1 MSVDLVVDGTV
12 AVITLNRPERKN
24 AFTREQY
31 DAFGAHLDDI
41 ASRDDVHVAVVTGAG
56 GSFSSGQDLKE
67 MAEMAN
73 AVSSGSST
81 STSAT
86 DSSGTG
92 TGFTV
97 LLDALQ
103 RFPKPLLAAVEGVA
117 VGIGMTLLP
126 YCDIV
131 IVGATAR
138 MRVPFSE
145 LGVPPEAGSSALL
158 ADLVGWQRAA
168 EILLTSRWVDADQ
181 AVDYGLALERVDDG
195 LALARCLDIARV
207 IGEKSAYST
216 RVIKQLMVAAR
227 GSRSTD
233 ARAREEA
240 LFAELFRGGGYGG

>member
-1 MSVDLVVDGTV
+1 MSVDLALDGAV
-12 AVITLNRPERKN
+12 AIITLNRPERKN

-31 DAFGAHLDDI
+31 DAFAAHLDSI
-41 ASRDDVHVAVVTGAG
+41 AGRDDVHVAVVTGAG

-67 MAEMAN
+67 MAELAT
-73 AVSSGSST
+73 AASSRSAAT
-81 STSAT
+81 ADAT

-131 IVGATAR
+131 VVAESAR

-168 EILLTSRWVDADQ
+168 EILLTSRWVSSSE
-181 AVDYGLALERVDDG
+181 AVDYGLALEKVGDG
-195 LALARCLDIARV
+195 RALEHATEIART
-207 IGEKSAYST
+207 IADKSPYST
-216 RVIKQLMVAAR
+216 GVIKRLMVAAR
-227 GSRSTD
+227 GSRGIE

-240 LFAELFRGGGYGG
+240 LFTELFRGGGYGG

>member
-1 MSVDLVVDGTV
+1 MSVDLHLDGSV
-12 AVITLNRPERKN
+12 AVITINRPERKN
-24 AFTREQY
+24 AFTRSQY
-31 DAFGAHLDDI
+31 EAFGNHLSNV
-41 ASRDDVHVAVVTGAG
+41 ASRDDVHVVVVTGAG

-67 MAEMAN
+67 MAELAD
-73 AVSSGSST
+73 AASSG
-81 STSAT
+81 AT
-86 DSSGTG
+86 PDRPDTSGTG

-103 RFPKPLLAAVEGVA
+103 HFPKPLLAAVEGVA

-131 IVGATAR
+131 IVGSTAR

-168 EILLTSRWVDADQ
+168 EILLTSRWIDADD
-181 AVDYGLALERVDDG
+181 AVNYGLALEKVDEG
-195 LALARCLDIARV
+195 QALSRALDVART
-207 IGEKSAYST
+207 IGEKSPYST
-216 RVIKQLMVAAR
+216 RVIKQLMLEAR

-233 ARAREEA
+233 ARAREEK
-240 LFAELFRGGGYGG
+240 LFTELFRGGGYGG